1 MTQYSAR
8 KALKKKNKKKF
19 QALNGAELDNEAEIK
34 QLEVC
39 FFVSFVIGVTSMH
52 VVYLKFLFVIPRN
65 TKTLRTHQM
74 KPSSLN
80 WKVVFS
86 FMDKLFN

>member
-34 QLEVC
+34 QLEV
-39 FFVSFVIGVTSMH
+39 S
-52 VVYLKFLFVIPRN
+52 FLFLTCNELAIFS
-65 TKTLRTHQM
+65 LRI
-74 KPSSLN
+74 
-80 WKVVFS
+80 
-86 FMDKLFN
+86 